1 MTRLLKCFSAIE
13 GFVTSCRQLIENGP
27 SASTLIEDAHAAA
40 VQLSETIQSLGSG
53 KSNSEPPIPKGVRY
67 NVTSYN
73 KNDECIVSHIMLYNI
88 YYDIAIIQCYTIFQG
103 LSHVSF

>member
-1 MTRLLKCFSAIE
+1 MIEGTTQTRIDIMNLPEHSKKSCTGKNRRKVLQNFQKNLQNFRNYYFRKTQRLIKCISAIE

-53 KSNSEPPIPKGVRY
+53 KS
-67 NVTSYN
+67 
-73 KNDECIVSHIMLYNI
+73 KN
-88 YYDIAIIQCYTIFQG
+88 F
-103 LSHVSF
+103 

>member
-1 MTRLLKCFSAIE
+1 MIEGTTQTRIDIMNLPEHSKKSCTGKNRRKVLQKNFKKKKFKKMTRLLKCISAIE

-53 KSNSEPPIPKGVRY
+53 KS
-67 NVTSYN
+67 
-73 KNDECIVSHIMLYNI
+73 KN
-88 YYDIAIIQCYTIFQG
+88 F
-103 LSHVSF
+103 